1 MKKKIWNRLIYTFL
15 FVGLLS
21 GCAAWRNKFYLSDI
35 GFSMKLP
42 ENWEQGIPKVN
53 GKSWISQRGG
63 RYFFFFFYKY
73 LPYGKVTAVFL
84 KGENWEEYVAKELS
98 FGKKSKTF
106 QLWGRTSGKGGRIIK
121 MEIKKVPEKNLV
133 YKRET
138 KVSELKSIEAL
149 VEDSSLKSLIL
160 YISKETQ
167 VIKVEFDFPK
177 KELSKYMPS
186 IRKCIQ
192 SIRIR

>member
-63 RYFFFFFYKY
+63 RYFFSSKDKY